1 MKVSKSAACKISPT
15 IKHAITAGLQ
25 KANIALGYTNST
37 PSFAFLCPC
46 GAGEPHPATIGDGFW
61 ICTLDE
67 GEGDEFSPNQQLWLD
82 GDVLFEGK
90 SGIVFVS
97 PCMI

>member
-1 MKVSKSAACKISPT
+1 MEVSKSAVCKVCLT
-15 IKHAITAGLQ
+15 IKCAITAGLN
-25 KANIALGYTNST
+25 KANVALGYTNST

-67 GEGDEFSPNQQLWLD
+67 GKGDEFSLNQMLRLKED
-82 GDVLFEGK
+82 LSSEK
-90 SGIVFVS
+90 RSS
-97 PCMI
+97 N

>member
-1 MKVSKSAACKISPT
+1 MEVSKSATCKVCPT
-15 IKHAITAGLQ
+15 IKRAITAGLQ

-67 GEGDEFSPNQQLWLD
+67 GKGNELSLNQVLWLKE
-82 GDVLFEGK
+82 DVSSEK
-90 SGIVFVS
+90 K
-97 PCMI
+97 